1 MLRSL
6 WISAVYGMFLCA
18 GIMAPFALGLGYI
31 WVDNF
36 SPQNVVYSILTE
48 FPVSLV
54 MGVAAVLSYL
64 LADRRHPPHVSAIM
78 VLMVMMLIWCTF
90 TTFNDPV
97 APAEAEFKWNWASKD
112 ILFALFMPAL
122 FRSRIQIEA
131 FLQIYVLSLSAQ
143 FLPFAGKTIISGG
156 SYGTNL
162 GLLSGNY
169 GLSEGSTLS
178 TVCMVAAVLC
188 LYLAKHQIILPNWR
202 IIRLGY
208 LGMFIACIAT
218 GVGTYER
225 DALVG
230 IAVVLGAQ
238 WLRSPHKI
246 LWALAVG
253 GAAAALSGYV
263 IEANSSWLQRMMT
276 IGDTHESS
284 SLGRLLVWQWTLNFA
299 QTHPLGGGFYSYV
312 TDTIV
317 YPATPEFPD
326 IVTIHG
332 KAFHSIYFELL
343 GEQGWPGLAL
353 FGGLVTAT
361 LITLRRVRNLCRSME
376 GMAWAGDLAGT
387 MIVAMVVLLVCGAF
401 ISIAFQPE
409 MYYTFAVA
417 VMLREHVGGVRRR
430 IVEEDLKRAEREE
443 RRRGEF
449 GEDLGHNEWAGVL
462 A

>member
-1 MLRSL
+1 
-6 WISAVYGMFLCA
+6 MFLCA
-18 GIMAPFALGLGYI
+18 GLMAPFALGLGYI

-36 SPQNVVYSILTE
+36 SPQKIVYSILTE
-48 FPVSLV
+48 IPVSQV
-54 MGVAAVLSYL
+54 MAIGAILTYL
-64 LADRRHPPHVSAIM
+64 LADRRHPPHVNAITI
-78 VLMVMMLIWCTF
+78 LMLCMLVWCTF

-97 APAEAEFKWNWASKD
+97 APIQAEWKWDWAAKT
-112 ILFALFMPAL
+112 ILFSLFMPAM

-143 FLPFAGKTIISGG
+143 FLPFAAKTIISGG

-162 GLLSGNY
+162 GLLSGNT
-169 GLSEGSTLS
+169 GLSEGSTLA
-178 TVCMVAAVLC
+178 TVCMIAAVFSLH
-188 LYLAKHQIILPNWR
+188 LAKYQTILPNWR
-202 IIRLGY
+202 IVRLGY

-230 IAVVLGAQ
+230 IGVVLGAQ
-238 WLRSPHKI
+238 WLRSPRKI

-253 GAAAALSGYV
+253 VAVAALGGYV

-276 IGDTHESS
+276 IGDTQESS
-284 SLGRLLVWQWTLNFA
+284 SLGRLLVWEWTLDFA
-299 QTHPLGGGFYSYV
+299 KSHPLGGGFYSYV
-312 TDTIV
+312 TDTIT
-317 YPATPEFPD
+317 YPATPEFPEA
-326 IVTIHG
+326 VTIHG

-361 LITLRRVRNLCRSME
+361 LMTLRRVRSLSSRME
-376 GMAWAGDLAGT
+376 GMEWARDLAGT
-387 MIVAMVVLLVCGAF
+387 MTVAVVVLLVCGAF

-409 MYYTFAVA
+409 MYYTFSMA
-417 VMLREHVGGVRRR
+417 VMLREHVRGVRRR

-443 RRRGEF
+443 RRRGEV
-449 GEDLGHNEWAGVL
+449 GEELGHNEWAGVL